1 MSNLSISDAVITCEL
16 AREESLSSSQLT
28 LSCTLQSFF
37 AEATSCSALFSLA
50 VGQGFAAVVQA
61 QGFRLL
67 SPLFNPKMSRVLSTS
82 ASWITEGIAFNT
94 ASELGRSGEFK
105 IGPLTENIHGIATIA
120 VCKVMGKGI
129 LAHNA
134 VVRNLVQN
142 SALMT
147 VDVAF
152 EECNLI
158 EKRNFSLT
166 ERFFNCQLTSWR
178 MEISA
183 GFLATTCPQIS
194 IFKAQQEL
202 DYALRKPTKSRHGL
216 EGKKGFFDPLQEMF
230 SPALAGNNGEIIGS
244 AKFER
249 VIKSSSK
256 ENRAP
261 ILMMTSHNDNGSFSG
276 SFPSL
281 RGVKTGETA
290 PLSGE
295 TVAQLHGFIRES
307 GLDPDSQIGQAALG
321 ILSNRISLGEN
332 LTHLTAELARAGQ
345 THLKKVLA
353 LNPQGSNENDLA
365 FLLAACAGEPPHEK
379 RTAAQWRKLL
389 GDGEKLF
396 ADSNEADLQRS
407 IRLGERYATVEYS
420 PEIEKVKTALVRVD
434 ILRKTFG
441 SIVIPDPL
449 LDGTVALFYR
459 TLSGDIRTINSFKK
473 TFTAWNAALEWEVI
487 PLLEKIKAPC
497 KDPSFWIPKGFDNEQ
512 TWQEGSSHP
521 PEEGLEVKISFKRT
535 LLDANP
541 QRRICGASVIIQLG
555 TERGLQR
562 KNLGSFLEIF
572 SKQFSHQFDR
582 FELIGKESPN
592 PFFIVTHQGV
602 EFSVR
607 IMIAEKQGSFDS
619 QEIDIFPEAI
629 TEKNPRVS
637 AEKVDDPIPEKRI
650 AEDPQKLS
658 RRFNRTA
665 DYLWL
670 GASCLASPV
679 TGQAAIFGWLLSQ
692 LRIPTA
698 LAALA
703 SGTGTHLLW
712 NYHQGY
718 PHPIARTALFT
729 GLASLYAL
737 VRGRMLVKE
746 SRGKPH
752 PFKSRPNT
760 EIPQLVPL
768 LPEIVNAEKAQ
779 ESLKGRLGI
788 ITIDGEPDP
797 VDGFPKA
804 FIWGIP
810 TNGNGFSWGL
820 KTFYTVV
827 DPIRSSVS
835 IGHLSQMPGT
845 GLLFYPFAWGAR
857 IDLRGF
863 RPRDGKRFYY
873 SWDAGFTRERRDNFR
888 FMEGSAP
895 SDGKVIYIGRGSLD
909 QVIQIKGH
917 TTTVKEFLGEE
928 ASQHFPP
935 DKEVIV
941 VVTYLSPKNLHLGY
955 APSDGELLV
964 NQQIPGKAY
973 TVGTEIWD
981 EPEVD
986 GQAGARYLAWQNR
999 YITAYKTKDGIIAEG
1014 YVAATYVNDAE
1025 VYPKPGEE
1033 VKAGQQVQTYH
1044 YGSTNVSIR
1053 PATDFAIPHNLAVG
1067 VDLTKGKTPFLIPRR
1082 VLRREI

>member
-1 MSNLSISDAVITCEL
+1 MSSFSISDAVVSCQL
-16 AREESLSSSQLT
+16 ASEESLTSSQLT

-37 AEATSCSALFSLA
+37 TEATSCSALFSLA

-67 SPLFNPKMSRVLSTS
+67 SPLFNPKMSRILSTS
-82 ASWITEGIAFNT
+82 ASWITEGVAFNT
-94 ASELGRSGEFK
+94 ASELGRSGEFR

-134 VVRNLVQN
+134 MVRNLVQN

-147 VDVAF
+147 VDVTF
-152 EECNLI
+152 EECGFV

-183 GFLATTCPQIS
+183 SFLTTACPQIS
-194 IFKAQQEL
+194 IFKAEQEL
-202 DYALRKPTKSRHGL
+202 DYELRKPTLHQRGS
-216 EGKKGFFDPLQEMF
+216 EGKKRFFDPLQEMLA
-230 SPALAGNNGEIIGS
+230 PALAGNNGKIIAS
-244 AKFER
+244 AEFER
-249 VIKSSSK
+249 VNGFSSK

-261 ILMMTSHNDNGSFSG
+261 ILMMTSHNENGSFSG

-281 RGVKTGETA
+281 RGVNTGETT

-295 TVAQLHGFIRES
+295 TIAQLHGFIRES
-307 GLDPDSQIGQAALG
+307 GLDPDSQMGQAALG
-321 ILSNRISLGEN
+321 VLSHRISLGEDISQ
-332 LTHLTAELARAGQ
+332 LTTELAKSGKAHLTKI
-345 THLKKVLA
+345 LKDL
-353 LNPQGSNENDLA
+353 PEQDLA
-365 FLLAACAGEPPHEK
+365 FLLISCATEANHEK
-379 RTAAQWRKLL
+379 VSSHQWRKLL
-389 GDGEKLF
+389 MQGEALF
-396 ADSNEADLQRS
+396 ANSNEIEFKRS
-407 IRLGERYATVEYS
+407 IQLSEDYTTPEYK
-420 PEIEKVKTALVRVD
+420 PEIEKAKAALIRVN
-434 ILRKTFG
+434 ILR
-441 SIVIPDPL
+441 SIFSKISL
-449 LDGTVALFYR
+449 TNELFDGTVALFYR
-459 TLSGDIRTINSFKK
+459 TLSGDIRTIHSFQKI
-473 TFTAWNAALEWEVI
+473 FTAWNADFEWKVV
-487 PLLEKIKAPC
+487 PLLERIKSPC
-497 KDPSFWIPKGFDNEQ
+497 NDPRFWIPKSFDDEQ
-512 TWQEGSSHP
+512 TWQEGSSRA
-521 PEEGLEVKISFKRT
+521 PEEELKVETSFT
-535 LLDANP
+535 YSQLDANP
-541 QRRICGASVIIQLG
+541 QKRIQGASVLIQLSR
-555 TERGLQR
+555 ERGMER
-562 KNLGSFLEIF
+562 KSIDSFHKIF
-572 SKQFSHQFDR
+572 SEQFSHQFDR
-582 FELIGKESPN
+582 FELVRKETEN
-592 PFFIVTHQGV
+592 PFFQITHQGIH
-602 EFSVR
+602 FSVK
-607 IMIAEKQGSFDS
+607 IVVAEKQSSSNTEGI
-619 QEIDIFPEAI
+619 EVFPEAV
-629 TEKNPRVS
+629 TVETPRIS
-637 AEKVDDPIPEKRI
+637 SDQVDDTIPEKRI
-650 AEDPQKLS
+650 SEDPQRLS

-698 LAALA
+698 VAALA
-703 SGTGTHLLW
+703 SGAVTEAVW
-712 NYHQGY
+712 YYHQGN
-718 PHPIARTALFT
+718 PHPIATTALFT

-737 VRGRMLVKE
+737 VRGRMLIKE
-746 SRGKPH
+746 SRGNPH
-752 PFKSRPNT
+752 PFKSRPNK

-768 LPEIVNAEKAQ
+768 PAEVVDAEIAQ
-779 ESLKGRLGI
+779 ESLKTRPGI

-804 FIWGIP
+804 FTWVISTQGK
-810 TNGNGFSWGL
+810 GFSRGL
-820 KTFYTVV
+820 KTFYTAV

-845 GLLFYPFAWGAR
+845 GLLFYPFAWGAG

-863 RPRDGKRFYY
+863 QPRNGKKVYY

-895 SDGKVIYIGRGSLD
+895 SDGKVIYIGRGTLD

-928 ASQHFPP
+928 ASQHFSPNQ
-935 DKEVIV
+935 EVIV
-941 VVTYLSPKNLHLGY
+941 VVTYLSPKDLHLGY

-981 EPEVD
+981 ESEVE
-986 GQAGARYLAWQNR
+986 GQPGARYLAWQNR
-999 YITAYKTKDGIIAEG
+999 YITAYQTKDGIIAEG

-1033 VKAGQQVQTYH
+1033 VKAGQHVQTYH

-1053 PATDFAIPHNLAVG
+1053 SASDFAIPHNLAVG
-1067 VDLTKGKTPFLIPRR
+1067 VNLTKGKTPFLIPRR